1 MRYSESMRFVAESL
15 IRATP
20 ERVFAFHEL
29 PDAFERLTPAWAGT
43 RILEHARSL
52 AVGSRTIVKL
62 RVAPF
67 VWIRSEFVH
76 TACDPPARFVDEQ
89 ARGPFR
95 SWRHQHVMTPVEE
108 GTRLSDVID
117 FEPPLGI
124 AGRWLAPLVIL
135 IRLRKLF
142 AYRHEV
148 TRAWCE
154 RGG

>member
-1 MRYSESMRFVAESL
+1 MRFVAESI
-15 IRATP
+15 IRAAP

-43 RILEHARSL
+43 RAVEPARTL

-62 RVAPF
+62 RVVPF
-67 VWIRSEFVH
+67 VWIHSEFVH
-76 TACDPPARFVDEQ
+76 TACERPALFVDEQ

-95 SWRHQHVMTPVEE
+95 NWRHQHLMTRVGD

-124 AGRWLAPLVIL
+124 AGRWLAPVAIL

-142 AYRHEV
+142 TYRHEV
-148 TRAWCE
+148 TRVWCE
-154 RGG
+154 RGR